1 MSPSPVAGTK
11 SRPIVGVR
19 GALNLNPH
27 PEGLPPAHY
36 PGDAPGVRPVDKPDA
51 DISNQPSRVEDARA
65 IAGDE
70 AGAVASGAI
79 IAIDVA
85 ERMCQLIRNRI
96 KRDDS
101 SAVVRGDARG
111 LPFDTD
117 SFDAVPVSFTL
128 ELFEERDQMGVLGGD
143 SSRTRPGGKNL
154 CHCPLDSG
162 ERRHFSPP

>member
-65 IAGDE
+65 IAG
-70 AGAVASGAI
+70 AGPPTVS
-79 IAIDVA
+79 DTTTLPLA
-85 ERMCQLIRNRI
+85 EQGGVMTGLRI
-96 KRDDS
+96 GCGR
-101 SAVVRGDARG
+101 
-111 LPFDTD
+111 F
-117 SFDAVPVSFTL
+117 
-128 ELFEERDQMGVLGGD
+128 
-143 SSRTRPGGKNL
+143 
-154 CHCPLDSG
+154 
-162 ERRHFSPP
+162 RHTAYN